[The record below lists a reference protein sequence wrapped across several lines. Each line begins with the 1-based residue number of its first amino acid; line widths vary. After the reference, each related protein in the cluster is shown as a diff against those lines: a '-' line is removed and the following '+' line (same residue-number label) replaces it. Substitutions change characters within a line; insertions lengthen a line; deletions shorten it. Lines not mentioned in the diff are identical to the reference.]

1 MTTSQINFS
10 RIANILGLEE
20 AHAEVFLAIPP
31 LVQES
36 LFFRVQCFSELLLQ
50 FSERPPALRDQ
61 WAEVKSIQG
70 QTNEETCVL
79 IQFSSMTEQLSFVV
93 PVTSVTGH
101 KDLIV
106 SNLQKMERHF
116 SYVMKEWV
124 NSTRHT
130 SGNEVLY
137 AAH

>member
-10 RIANILGLEE
+10 RIADILGLEE

-36 LFFRVQCFSELLLQ
+36 LFFRVQCFTELLLQ
-50 FSERPPALRDQ
+50 YSERPTALKDQ
-61 WAEVKSIQG
+61 WAEIKSVQG
-70 QTNEETCVL
+70 QTNEETCVF
-79 IQFSSMTEQLSFVV
+79 IQFSSMTEQLPFVV

-101 KDLIV
+101 KEMIV

-116 SYVMKEWV
+116 SYVMNEWV
-124 NSTRHT
+124 RTTKHASENKALCTVH
-130 SGNEVLY
+130 
-137 AAH
+137 

>member
-1 MTTSQINFS
+1 MRTSQINFS
-10 RIANILGLEE
+10 RIADILGLEE

-36 LFFRVQCFSELLLQ
+36 ICFRVQCFTELLLQ
-50 FSERPPALRDQ
+50 YSERPPALRDQ
-61 WAEVKSIQG
+61 WAEVKSVQG
-70 QTNEETCVL
+70 QTNGETCVL

-116 SYVMKEWV
+116 SYVMKEWL
-124 NSTRHT
+124 NSTRHAAA
-130 SGNEVLY
+130 SEVLY